1 MRCRGFY
8 KIYSSNEIIKL
19 CTVRQAVDRYKIGR
33 TSLMQLAERE
43 NAVRRFGR
51 SVRIDVEVL
60 DKAIEQDKRIVF
72 VLLSG
77 VPVPAVPIC
86 AA

>member
-1 MRCRGFY
+1 LEVKKLNKAQF
-8 KIYSSNEIIKL
+8 SNEIIKL

-51 SVRIDVEVL
+51 SVRIDVGVL
-60 DKAIEQDKRIVF
+60 DKAIEQY
-72 VLLSG
+72 
-77 VPVPAVPIC
+77 
-86 AA
+86 